1 MRVRSSAPIALRYS
15 VSIRDWAHTKP
26 IRQIVLTMTW
36 TELKISNAAYLRL
49 AKKATADAPSTV
61 N

>member
-1 MRVRSSAPIALRYS
+1 
-15 VSIRDWAHTKP
+15 
-26 IRQIVLTMTW
+26 MTW

-49 AKKATADAPSTV
+49 AKKATADTPSTV